1 MWPRLFHKQFEIL
14 GAGFQGVG
22 VSVKVTLLLS
32 TLLTLTLFVCVC
44 VFVCLYVYTHTCV
57 CVYMCEF
64 VCVCVFACVFVCEG
78 RISLIN
84 SCNLGSVALT
94 LPPLTRR
101 LSAAPT
107 SAIGRVQHLVLFS
120 GGNLTAFDPAPV
132 FAAILLPI
140 LPILLFT
147 FPHYWQ
153 LGIKCRNWKV
163 VDESTFRNLRRW
175 VSLNH
180 DRET

>member
-44 VFVCLYVYTHTCV
+44 VCVFVCVYTCV

-64 VCVCVFACVFVCEG
+64 VCVCVFVCEG

-107 SAIGRVQHLVLFS
+107 SAIGRVQHLVLFA

-140 LPILLFT
+140 SPILLFT
-147 FPHYWQ
+147 FPHYWGSNAEIEK
-153 LGIKCRNWKV
+153 LWTSPLS
-163 VDESTFRNLRRW
+163 EM
-175 VSLNH
+175 
-180 DRET
+180 

>member
-1 MWPRLFHKQFEIL
+1 M
-14 GAGFQGVG
+14 
-22 VSVKVTLLLS
+22 SVKVTLLLS

-64 VCVCVFACVFVCEG
+64 VFACVFVCEG

-120 GGNLTAFDPAPV
+120 GGNLTAFDPAPI

-140 LPILLFT
+140 SPILLFT
-147 FPHYWQ
+147 FLHYWGSNAEIEK
-153 LGIKCRNWKV
+153 LWTSPLS
-163 VDESTFRNLRRW
+163 EM
-175 VSLNH
+175 
-180 DRET
+180 